1 MAEGGRGAVP
11 VLGEL
16 SLSWE
21 KKVKVVSLP
30 LPTKKGLASKSTKS
44 KSAKKGKGATTNA
57 PEAYLEIV
65 PYREGLPLIGSIVI
79 ESTPPSS
86 VRTRSARRFVVAKSR
101 PPLPRQ
107 PSDALPSS
115 RTHDSKRKTSP
126 LVSSAAS
133 ERKVRYL

>member
-1 MAEGGRGAVP
+1 M
-11 VLGEL
+11 
-16 SLSWE
+16 
-21 KKVKVVSLP
+21 KVVSLP

-44 KSAKKGKGATTNA
+44 KFAKKGKGVATNA

-101 PPLPRQ
+101 PPLPRH
-107 PSDALPSS
+107 PLDALPSS
-115 RTHDSKRKTSP
+115 RIHDNKRKTSP
-126 LVSSAAS
+126 PVSSAAS
-133 ERKVRYL
+133 ERRVCYL